1 MRSKPEFNYPAF
13 NDAARCLRAAGWRV
27 FNPAEMDVQNDGIL
41 NLSMTI
47 QDQRRHS
54 GDYENARRYAG
65 RDINILIKELRAERG
80 DAIVLLPGWEDS
92 VGAIAEKCVAEWLG
106 LEILRLEEIQS
117 NGIRER
123 ERI

>member
-13 NDAARCLRAAGWRV
+13 NDAAKSLRADGWRV

-65 RDINILIKELRAERG
+65 RDIHILIEELRAERG
-80 DAIVLLPGWEDS
+80 DAIVLLPGWENS

-106 LEILRLEEIQS
+106 LDVLTFEEIQS